1 MFALPIIQL
10 QPEIVMLPDY
20 GNDVI
25 LLEQLKAQDLVAF
38 NYLYNNNRKWL
49 YVLALSIIKDECEA
63 QDLVQDLFIDF
74 WQQAM
79 YKQVTT
85 SIKGY
90 LSNTIK
96 NRAFNFVRNEGVRKK
111 RENNIPLPKEF
122 VLPAYYLENNELKK
136 ELTAAMDDLSPAAA
150 KVFNLAY
157 LEHRSY
163 HEIAADLSISRN
175 TVMNHMV
182 RALKILRTRLKN
194 WESI

>member
-1 MFALPIIQL
+1 MFVRQTITIK
-10 QPEIVMLPDY
+10 PEIVMLPDY
-20 GNDVI
+20 GNDII
-25 LLEQLKAQDLVAF
+25 LLEQLKAHDQNAF

-49 YVLALSIIKDECEA
+49 YVLALSIVKDECEA

-74 WQQAM
+74 WQQKM
-79 YKQVTT
+79 YKQVTI

-111 RENNIPLPKEF
+111 RENNIPLPATF
-122 VLPAYYLENNELKK
+122 ILPAYHLENAELKK
-136 ELTAAMDDLSPAAA
+136 ELNAAMEDLSPAAA
-150 KVFNLAY
+150 KVFSLAY

-163 HEIAADLSISRN
+163 HEIAADLAISRN

-182 RALKILRTRLKN
+182 RALKILRTRLKS
-194 WESI
+194 WESL

>member
-1 MFALPIIQL
+1 MY
-10 QPEIVMLPDY
+10 PDY

-25 LLEQLKAQDLVAF
+25 LLERLKAHDLEAF

-74 WQQAM
+74 WQQTL

-90 LSNTIK
+90 LSNSIK
-96 NRAFNFVRNEGVRKK
+96 NRAYNFIRNEGVRKK
-111 RENNIPLPKEF
+111 RENNIPLPNEF
-122 VLPAYYLENNELKK
+122 ILPTYHLENAELKK

-150 KVFNLAY
+150 RVFNLAY

-163 HEIAADLSISRN
+163 HEIAADLAISRN

-182 RALKILRTRLKN
+182 KALKTLRTRLKK
-194 WESI
+194 WESL

>member
-1 MFALPIIQL
+1 MS
-10 QPEIVMLPDY
+10 PDY

-25 LLEQLKAQDLVAF
+25 LLEQLKAQDLDAF

-49 YVLALSIIKDECEA
+49 YVLALSIIKDECNA

-96 NRAFNFVRNEGVRKK
+96 NRAFNFVRNEGVRRK

-122 VLPAYYLENNELKK
+122 ILPTYHLENAELKK
-136 ELTAAMDDLSPAAA
+136 ELTAAMEDLSPAAA

-163 HEIAADLSISRN
+163 HEIAADLAISRN

-194 WESI
+194 WESL